1 VSEPPALPADRPL
14 PGVFDAIVVFLLVQA
29 HLAALFTVLRFAT
42 DFRSL
47 ESTLTLLA
55 CSLAVPLACLG
66 VTRARGGGDLPLP
79 AFVAAG
85 VALLA
90 VDVASAWLTYPHRI
104 GAPSFWAATAT
115 GVTLLAISPYRPPRD
130 VVALAVAH
138 TAVIA
143 ALLAAHAGQPAVQP
157 FAVIG
162 ALSAAFVPAVAG
174 AAFVRYF
181 VRAVRRRQ
189 HAVAEQT
196 RAQSQVVAAAAI
208 TGDADHRLARL
219 RTEVLPLLADVA
231 AGRRPVDDP
240 EAARLA
246 QRLSAELRRELVE
259 ARSGAWLLQ
268 APVPA
273 LDADE
278 PGGSDQAWPG
288 VVLLDP
294 ERLVGRLASHD
305 RAALGAV
312 LAELR
317 AVDGWAEVSVALS
330 TAYLE
335 RGSVGGVDGTAFV
348 TVVARG
354 AGPRPEVDP
363 RVAAAA
369 ARAGCTVGLEDPKT
383 CVVEGRLAVQ
393 ASARLDV

>member
-1 VSEPPALPADRPL
+1 VSESVLPADRPL
-14 PGVFDAIVVFLLVQA
+14 PGIFDAIVVFLLVQA
-29 HLAALFTVLRFAT
+29 HLVGLFNVLRFAT

-47 ESTLTLLA
+47 GGTVTLLA
-55 CSLAVPLACLG
+55 CSLAVPLAC
-66 VTRARGGGDLPLP
+66 VAATRARGGGDLPLP
-79 AFVAAG
+79 AFVTAG
-85 VALLA
+85 VVLLV
-90 VDVASAWLTYPHRI
+90 VDVASAWLTYPERF
-104 GAPSFWAATAT
+104 GGPSSWAATAT

-138 TAVIA
+138 TVVIA

-174 AAFVRYF
+174 AELVRYF
-181 VRAVRRRQ
+181 VRAVGRRQ
-189 HAVAEQT
+189 QAVAERT
-196 RAQSQVVAAAAI
+196 RAQSQVVATAAI
-208 TGDADHRLARL
+208 TGDADRRLARL

-273 LDADE
+273 LDAGE
-278 PGGSDQAWPG
+278 SGGPDQAWPG

-317 AVDGWAEVSVALS
+317 AVGGWAEVSVALS

-335 RGSVGGVDGTAFV
+335 RGTASV

-354 AGPRPEVDP
+354 VRRRTDIDP

-369 ARAGCTVGLEDPKT
+369 SRAGCTVGLEGPKS

-393 ASARLDV
+393 PSARLDL